1 MPKFKVLK
9 TFRDKHS
16 KKLYEMGSEIEISVK
31 RANEIEKNLGKS
43 FLSRVDEEEK

>member
-16 KKLYEMGSEIEISVK
+16 KKLHEMGAEIEISAK
-31 RANEIEKNLGKS
+31 RANEIDKNLGSS
-43 FLSRVDEEEK
+43 FLKRIDEEEK